1 MRSEIMSVRVSQSGP
16 EGNCRLSATI
26 PEEVAGERLD
36 RVLAQLFP
44 DYSRSR
50 LQTWIKAGAVTLD
63 GRRPGVRDKV
73 RGGEAVRVDVVLEP
87 ETRWRGEAMDLDL
100 AYEDE
105 HLLVVNKPAGLVV
118 HPAAGNHRGTLV
130 NALLHHA
137 PELEALPRAGLIHRL
152 DKDTTGL
159 LVIARTL
166 KAHTHLSRQLKE
178 RAFLREYQALVQG
191 VMTAGGMVDAPLG
204 RHRSDRKRM
213 AVVSNGREAVTHY
226 RVARRFVAHSY
237 LSVRLETGRTH
248 QIRVHMA
255 HIHHPLIG
263 DPTYG
268 GRRRLSAGASDE
280 LKAVLAGFRRQA
292 LHAGRLALEHPQSG
306 ERMDWKV
313 PLPEDMQALL
323 ETLQRQ

>member
-1 MRSEIMSVRVSQSGP
+1 MSGTVPG
-16 EGNCRLSATI
+16 EL
-26 PEEVAGERLD
+26 AGERLD
-36 RVLAQLFP
+36 RALAQMFP
-44 DYSRSR
+44 DYSRAR
-50 LQTWIKAGAVTLD
+50 LQVWIKAGAVSID
-63 GRRPGVRDKV
+63 GKQPRVRDKIS
-73 RGGEAVRVDVVLEP
+73 GGESVLVDAVLEP
-87 ETRWRGEAMDLDL
+87 ETRWQGEAMALDL
-100 AYEDE
+100 AFEDE

-118 HPAAGNHRGTLV
+118 HPAAGNHQGTMV

-166 KAHTHLSRQLKE
+166 KAHTHLTRQLKD
-178 RAFLREYQALVQG
+178 RAFLREYLALVQG
-191 VMTAGGMVDAPLG
+191 VVTAGGTIDEPLG
-204 RHRSDRKRM
+204 RHRTDRKKM
-213 AVVSNGREAVTHY
+213 AVVSGGREAVTHY
-226 RVARRFVAHSY
+226 RVAQRFAAHSY

-255 HIHHPLIG
+255 HTHHPLVG

-280 LKAVLAGFRRQA
+280 LKAALAVFRRQA
-292 LHAGRLALEHPQSG
+292 LHAARLALEHPESG
-306 ERMDWKV
+306 EWMDWRA